1 MVCKT
6 IYIGSNPIET
16 SYFLKLNYLKLY
28 LSYNEKSIIYIN
40 YLYFFGSSFVLT
52 KVQINNSSSTI
63 TFNEHIAPI
72 FYANCTGCHHNG
84 GVGPFLLIDYQDSY
98 NMRNAIQSSVLSG
111 YMPPW
116 PPDTNYSRF
125 RHERILSDQEIN
137 LINDWISFGA
147 PEGNPSLAP
156 TPPPT
161 IQVVHNYGYQ
171 I

>member
-1 MVCKT
+1 MKNLLFT
-6 IYIGSNPIET
+6 LIIFT
-16 SYFLKLNYLKLY
+16 FL
-28 LSYNEKSIIYIN
+28 
-40 YLYFFGSSFVLT
+40 GSSFVLK
-52 KVQINNSSSTI
+52 KVQINNPSSTI

-84 GVGPFLLIDYQDSY
+84 GVGPFSLIDYQDSY

-137 LINDWISFGA
+137 LIACLTEIMVECEFK
-147 PEGNPSLAP
+147 
-156 TPPPT
+156 
-161 IQVVHNYGYQ
+161 
-171 I
+171 